1 MHHLNYAIRK
11 IHSPKFTEFYYRLRR
26 KFQSTIKMTFE
37 EKSQGDKGDK
47 GDKVWIT
54 DEEII
59 LMFRKRI
66 EDKYKMMWVVIR
78 HEAIF
83 N

>member
-1 MHHLNYAIRK
+1 
-11 IHSPKFTEFYYRLRR
+11 
-26 KFQSTIKMTFE
+26 MTFE

-66 EDKYKMMWVVIR
+66 EDKYKMM
-78 HEAIF
+78 
-83 N
+83 